1 MAHQLAHALAPIDHA
16 LGRRNFL
23 RRAAWMT
30 AATGSPLAMNLLAMG
45 AASAQT
51 ATDHKALVCIY
62 LGGGNDQ
69 SNTVVPASGAGYAS
83 YQQARPSLALPASQ
97 LLAISPLGYSGQP
110 LGLHPAMTGL
120 KALFDQQR
128 VALLANV
135 GPLSVPITKAQW
147 NNGAPNVQV
156 PSQLTSHSDQQGAW
170 QTGLPNTSSET
181 GWLGRM
187 GDLTASAF
195 NPGSGVSIA
204 MSMAGNNI
212 MQAGDST
219 VQYQLTTQG
228 AVKVQP
234 LNGLY
239 GSAAGGLAMRRLM
252 TDSRSMLLEN
262 ELNKVSARAINTEAL
277 VTNALSGSGQA
288 GGSFPATSI
297 GQQLQMVARM
307 IAARSA
313 LGQRRQIFYV
323 MHGGHDF
330 HDNLLA
336 DHGSRMQQL
345 SDAIA
350 AFYQATASQGV
361 ANNVT
366 TFTASEFGRAL
377 QSNGRGSDHG
387 WGGHHFIMGGAVAGN
402 RVYGQFPT
410 VAVGGPEDSGQGRL
424 IPTTSVDE
432 YAATLARW
440 FGVSD
445 SNMGIIMPN
454 IGRFASRNLGFMG

>member
-1 MAHQLAHALAPIDHA
+1 MAHINHS
-16 LGRRNFL
+16 LGRRHFL
-23 RRAAWMT
+23 GRAAWMT

-51 ATDHKALVCIY
+51 ATDHKALVCIF
-62 LGGGNDQ
+62 LAGGNDQ
-69 SNTVVPASGAGYAS
+69 SNTVVPANGAGYAS
-83 YQQARPSLALPASQ
+83 YQQARPTLALPASQ
-97 LLAISPLGYSGQP
+97 LLGISPVGYTGQA
-110 LGLHPAMTGL
+110 LGLHPNLTGL

-128 VALLANV
+128 VAIVANV
-135 GPLSVPITKAQW
+135 GPLSVPMTKAQW
-147 NNGAPNVQV
+147 NNGSPTVQV
-156 PSQLTSHSDQQGAW
+156 PAQLTSHSDQQTAW
-170 QTGLPNTSSET
+170 QTAQPNNPSET

-195 NPGSGVSIA
+195 NAGSGVSIA

-219 VQYQLTTQG
+219 IQYQLTTQG
-228 AVKVQP
+228 AVKVRA
-234 LNGLY
+234 LNDLY
-239 GSAAGGLAMRRLM
+239 RSAAGGVAMRQLM
-252 TDSRSMLLEN
+252 SDPRATLLEN
-262 ELNKVSARAINTEAL
+262 ELVKVSARAINTEAL
-277 VTNALSGSGQA
+277 VTNALASSAQA
-288 GGSFPATSI
+288 VGSFPST
-297 GQQLQMVARM
+297 GLGRQLQMVARM

-323 MHGGHDF
+323 MHGGYDF
-330 HDNLLA
+330 HDNLLT
-336 DHGSRMQQL
+336 DHGTKMQEL
-345 SDAIA
+345 SA
-350 AFYQATASQGV
+350 AMASFYQATNTLGV

-377 QSNGRGSDHG
+377 QHNGRGSDHG

-402 RVYGQFPT
+402 RLYGQFPT
-410 VAVGGPEDSGQGRL
+410 VALGGPEDSGQGRL

-445 SNMGIIMPN
+445 SNMGIVMPN
-454 IGRFASRNLGFMG
+454 IARFANRNLGFMG

>member
-1 MAHQLAHALAPIDHA
+1 MAHINHS
-16 LGRRNFL
+16 LGRRHFL
-23 RRAAWMT
+23 GRAAWMT

-51 ATDHKALVCIY
+51 ATDHKALVCIF
-62 LGGGNDQ
+62 LAGGNDQ
-69 SNTVVPASGAGYAS
+69 SNTVVPANGAGYAS
-83 YQQARPSLALPASQ
+83 YQQARPTLALPASQ
-97 LLAISPLGYSGQP
+97 LLGISPVGYTGQA
-110 LGLHPAMTGL
+110 LGLHPNLTGL

-128 VALLANV
+128 VAIVANV
-135 GPLSVPITKAQW
+135 GPLSVPMTKAQW
-147 NNGAPNVQV
+147 NNGSPTVQV
-156 PSQLTSHSDQQGAW
+156 PAQLTSHSDQQTAW
-170 QTGLPNTSSET
+170 QTAQPNNPSET

-195 NPGSGVSIA
+195 NAGSGVSIA

-219 VQYQLTTQG
+219 IQYQLTTQG
-228 AVKVQP
+228 AVKVRA
-234 LNGLY
+234 LNDLY
-239 GSAAGGLAMRRLM
+239 RSAAGGVAMRQLM
-252 TDSRSMLLEN
+252 SDPRATLLEN
-262 ELNKVSARAINTEAL
+262 ELVKVSARAINTEAL
-277 VTNALSGSGQA
+277 VTNALASSAQA
-288 GGSFPATSI
+288 VGSFPST
-297 GQQLQMVARM
+297 GLGRQLQMVARM

-323 MHGGHDF
+323 MHGGYDF
-330 HDNLLA
+330 HDNLLT
-336 DHGSRMQQL
+336 DHGTKMQEL
-345 SDAIA
+345 SA
-350 AFYQATASQGV
+350 AMASFYQATNTLGV

-377 QSNGRGSDHG
+377 QHNGRGSDHG

-402 RVYGQFPT
+402 RLYGQFPT
-410 VAVGGPEDSGQGRL
+410 VALGGPEDSGQGRL

-445 SNMGIIMPN
+445 SNMGIVMPN
-454 IGRFASRNLGFMG
+454 IARFAKPNLGFMG